1 MFTACNKP
9 VDRSYNVWL
18 SQHHAVSQLMHYFGI
33 SAKYANILPNL
44 LPTYFM
50 FIINIMKVTV
60 KAMEH

>member
-18 SQHHAVSQLMHYFGI
+18 CHNI
-33 SAKYANILPNL
+33 SLTTNALFWHFSKVCHILPNL
-44 LPTYFM
+44 LPTYFI